1 MSSQLLIDGSQ
12 KDQIQI
18 ALIEN
23 QKLKDF
29 EYESKN
35 KKHLKGNVYLGK
47 VTRIEA
53 SLQAAFVDIGSEKN
67 GFLAFGEIHPNYF
80 QIPIADKEALIAAEA
95 TAELEHQIE
104 NEEIKNN
111 ESEINLKKVSSEE
124 LNENQEV
131 LDQKKEEAQ
140 FSKKKNVSKPSLRK
154 KLFRSYKI
162 QEVIKA
168 GQLVLV
174 QAVKEE
180 RGNKGAALTAY
191 ISLAGK
197 YSVLMPN
204 STKSIGISR
213 KISTS
218 DDRNKLKKIID
229 SLNVPSDMGLIVR
242 TAGLNKTKN
251 EIKRDYTSLIKLWG
265 QIVESTKNSI
275 APALIHEEGNLLR
288 RIVRDLYSKEMK
300 EVFVEGSD
308 AYKETKKYMTQIMPS
323 CSKFV
328 KSYKNKIPLFSKYNV
343 NQEISKMFNT
353 EVKLNSGGYIV
364 INPTEA
370 LVAIDVNS
378 GSAIKERNIEKTA
391 LKTNLEAAE
400 EISSQIKIRDLS
412 GLIVIDFIDMYEMRN
427 NRQVEKKLKEMVRSD
442 RARIQV
448 GRISQFGLLEMSR
461 QRLRQS
467 FIEWRSSLSIESAAL
482 KAIYI
487 IREHI
492 NSSQKKMKS
501 IEIEINPSVKSFI
514 INNMTN
520 DINFINKEFGIEI
533 KFIDSFLI
541 ENENIK
547 LIKDKIN
554 SGVKK
559 KKKEIV
565 KKKKKIYKKTIKKSN
580 ENSNSV
586 KKTKPPKDSA
596 KKILDN
602 NTEVEEKIVL
612 PLKEVKNKKTG
623 WWKK

>member
-1 MSSQLLIDGSQ
+1 
-12 KDQIQI
+12 
-18 ALIEN
+18 
-23 QKLKDF
+23 
-29 EYESKN
+29 
-35 KKHLKGNVYLGK
+35 
-47 VTRIEA
+47 
-53 SLQAAFVDIGSEKN
+53 
-67 GFLAFGEIHPNYF
+67 
-80 QIPIADKEALIAAEA
+80 
-95 TAELEHQIE
+95 
-104 NEEIKNN
+104 
-111 ESEINLKKVSSEE
+111 
-124 LNENQEV
+124 
-131 LDQKKEEAQ
+131 
-140 FSKKKNVSKPSLRK
+140 
-154 KLFRSYKI
+154 
-162 QEVIKA
+162 
-168 GQLVLV
+168 
-174 QAVKEE
+174 
-180 RGNKGAALTAY
+180 
-191 ISLAGK
+191 
-197 YSVLMPN
+197 MPN